1 MNITKSKLYRYRKNG
16 TLIKRYNYSE
26 ITDFYGLP
34 VSVSN
39 NGQIFLFKKK
49 KQKILSIFVM
59 NFLNDQNINGLTF
72 IKDIDIESNIV
83 TYLKNTNIP
92 RLTELLGDKGTY

>member
-1 MNITKSKLYRYRKNG
+1 
-16 TLIKRYNYSE
+16 
-26 ITDFYGLP
+26 
-34 VSVSN
+34 
-39 NGQIFLFKKK
+39 
-49 KQKILSIFVM
+49 M